1 RGVENGHNPW
11 EVLWVHVQLVGMDVT
26 QVMESGL
33 EAIQVV
39 GCIVKSCQNPL
50 AMGLYF
56 GAEIPLGPWVD
67 EEQPNERGPEY
78 YKIQP
83 IIDMLPCRGNGGLL
97 FG

>member
-1 RGVENGHNPW
+1 
-11 EVLWVHVQLVGMDVT
+11 MDVT

-56 GAEIPLGPWVD
+56 GICGWVGQVSEGAEIPLGPRVD
-67 EEQPNERGPEY
+67 EELQILQKHYIYIYIYIYITYFFSRH
-78 YKIQP
+78 
-83 IIDMLPCRGNGGLL
+83 
-97 FG
+97 